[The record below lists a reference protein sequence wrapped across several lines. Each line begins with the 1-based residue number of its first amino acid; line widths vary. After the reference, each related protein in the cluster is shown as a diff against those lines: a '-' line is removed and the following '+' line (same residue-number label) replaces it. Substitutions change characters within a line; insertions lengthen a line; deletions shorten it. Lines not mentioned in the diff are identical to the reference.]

1 MSSAWRLISFGS
13 RVPAEYCE
21 AAQRLAQQCRSFG
34 IDCFIQI
41 IDFEVA
47 ERKHIVLHKP
57 SFILQQLREKP
68 QTTLWLDCDT
78 ALQAAPSLPSQGSWD
93 VGFLPNTLRSTVPKL
108 LRGFGVRRRFR
119 SRDNPVSGFAV
130 AFRPTERTFHFL
142 EIWKYLCDWPD
153 LAPGG
158 DHRRMCWARRMTDL
172 REVNIAAGLR
182 GAVVRDQGKAKEH
195 DLRGLQ
201 GLQLR

>member
-1 MSSAWRLISFGS
+1 M
-13 RVPAEYCE
+13 
-21 AAQRLAQQCRSFG
+21 
-34 IDCFIQI
+34 
-41 IDFEVA
+41 
-47 ERKHIVLHKP
+47 
-57 SFILQQLREKP
+57 
-68 QTTLWLDCDT
+68 
-78 ALQAAPSLPSQGSWD
+78 
-93 VGFLPNTLRSTVPKL
+93 PNTLRSTVPKL